1 MSQLSVDGRLLRI
14 EARRNVLLALSP
26 LLLLLV
32 AASPVGRHLA
42 PVALWPDRSIG
53 PQNILQGIG
62 PFVAGSA
69 AWMASREHR
78 RGMTDL
84 LASTPRDAWVRS
96 LLTWA
101 ATAGWAI
108 LFYAAATGAL
118 FGLTAVQA
126 TWGHPVW
133 WPALSGMTAL
143 LACAAIGHAAGR
155 LLPGRFTAPLAAIGV
170 FLLMS
175 IAMATA
181 LNGRSGTGANFG
193 VLSPLY
199 PSIGIGATVYYATR
213 PDLGLVQITCYL
225 GVAVAAL
232 GLTGLGV
239 GLRRRIAIGVTV
251 LGVALT
257 ATAVGLT
264 ATSHRDAQGVVVPLL
279 HNAASDR
286 SVPYTPACGQGA
298 PPMCVHPAYSAALP
312 VLGKLVDDLA
322 APLVGTPGL
331 VVRVEQTATG
341 SDTAEMLV
349 QGSPPVLTIPHSV
362 LDGHLGSHAI
372 TPSGYVLVLQTQIAL
387 DLVTPPGT
395 APDKAGSSKA
405 GPAQRALA
413 VYLLRQAGDTVNPK
427 AIPDDAGVTAAAQR
441 FAALTP
447 TGRHAWLVEHV
458 AALRAGDLTLAELP

>member
-1 MSQLSVDGRLLRI
+1 MSQLGLDGRLLRI
-14 EARRNVLLALSP
+14 EARRNILLALSP
-26 LLLLLV
+26 LLVLLAV
-32 AASPVGRHLA
+32 ASPVGRHLA
-42 PVALWPDRSIG
+42 PVALWPDRSTG
-53 PQNILQGIG
+53 PQNLLQGIG
-62 PFVAGSA
+62 PFVTGAA

-84 LASTPRDAWVRS
+84 LASTPRDAWIRS

-101 ATAGWAI
+101 STAGWAI

-118 FGLTAVQA
+118 FGLTATQA
-126 TWGHPVW
+126 TWGHPIW
-133 WPALSGMTAL
+133 WPALSGLTTV

-181 LNGRSGTGANFG
+181 LSGRGGTGANFG

-199 PSIGIGATVYYATR
+199 PSIGVSAAVYYATR
-213 PDLGLVQITCYL
+213 PDLGIVQIACYL
-225 GVAVAAL
+225 GVAAAAL

-251 LGVALT
+251 LGVALA

-279 HNAASDR
+279 HDAASDR
-286 SVPYTPACGQGA
+286 AVPYTLACSQGA
-298 PPMCVHPAYSAALP
+298 LPMCVHPAYSAALP
-312 VLGKLVDDLA
+312 VLGKLVDNLA

-341 SDTAEMLV
+341 SDSEDLVV
-349 QGSPPVLTIPHSV
+349 QGSPPVLAIPHSV
-362 LDGHLGSHAI
+362 LDGHLGSHTI
-372 TPSGYVLVLQTQIAL
+372 TPPGFVSVLQTQIAL
-387 DLVTPPGT
+387 DLVTASGT
-395 APDKAGSSKA
+395 VPNKA
-405 GPAQRALA
+405 GPAQRAVA
-413 VYLLRQAGDTVNPK
+413 VYLLRRAGDTVSSRT
-427 AIPDDAGVTAAAQR
+427 IPDDAGVSAAAQR
-441 FAALTP
+441 LAALTP
-447 TGRHAWLVEHV
+447 TARHTWLAEHI